1 MNILFVCKHNRF
13 RSKVAEAFFKHYYK
27 GNSVKAKSAG
37 TVLDLMNPYIARN
50 VNRIMRDKSIPMRDD
65 GAVKV
70 DTFIL
75 NWANKIIVVG
85 DNVASE
91 MFKDKDVVLWPIGD
105 ASENDVE
112 MISRRVDEIEKKV
125 LEFTNSLKE

>member
-13 RSKVAEAFFKHYYK
+13 RSKVAEAFFRHHYK

-50 VNRIMRDKSIPMRDD
+50 VTRIMRDKGISMRDD
-65 GAVKV
+65 GAVRI
-70 DTFIL
+70 DSFIL
-75 NWANKIIVVG
+75 NWANKIIIVG

-91 MFKDKDVVLWPIGD
+91 MFKDKDVAFWPIGD
-105 ASENDVE
+105 ASEEDVE
-112 MISRRVDEIEKKV
+112 TISRRVDEIEKKII
-125 LEFTNSLKE
+125 EFTNSLNQ